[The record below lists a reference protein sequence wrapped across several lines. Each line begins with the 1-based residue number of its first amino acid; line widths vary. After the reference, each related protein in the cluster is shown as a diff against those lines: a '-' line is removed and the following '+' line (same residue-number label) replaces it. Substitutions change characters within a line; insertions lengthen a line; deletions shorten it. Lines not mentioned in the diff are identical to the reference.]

1 MWLRKLVSLE
11 TLGGVSLALVLQ
23 TSYRNESGLGV
34 GEAGL
39 GLFLVC
45 GLASLVM
52 ASRTVGIQ
60 GGQSRL
66 PMMFAAFV
74 VGCLL
79 PGTYANVTLG
89 ISRLEDPSWYWRD
102 FTAYGLTAAF
112 LVVTSGARLNL
123 QMAGRVLVV
132 TLAAIVCLQYAFGG
146 SEAWFGSRFTGGAAN
161 PNQLALY
168 IVCGFVLLAAHFT
181 AGMAALA
188 LVGVLGFAGAQ
199 SHSDA
204 LLAFTAVTCLTYLLA
219 VIVPRQQFI
228 LTLPLVALLP
238 LTLVCTDWGQHVVD
252 RLGDAWLN
260 ADEGHL
266 RTTLYRHGLM
276 AWWHTPRTAVFGNGA
291 GSFSGEFGPFGRFEA
306 HCTPIDIL
314 TIGGVIGLLVVY
326 WLPVRAVVSAY
337 QSSRPALFACTVGLV
352 AFTCFHYVGRHPVFW
367 FTMLALDATLRSAP
381 VNAAAES
388 SPIASTERGPGI
400 RRLGTASRLPA
411 RGWSERFASSGRA

>member
-1 MWLRKLVSLE
+1 MWLRKLFSLE

-45 GLASLVM
+45 GLASIVL
-52 ASRTVGIQ
+52 ASGTAGVQAGE
-60 GGQSRL
+60 SSL
-66 PMMFAAFV
+66 PRMFAAFV

-112 LVVTSGARLNL
+112 LLVTSGARLNL
-123 QMAGRVLVV
+123 QMAGRILVV
-132 TLAAIVCLQYAFGG
+132 ALAAIVCFQYAFGG
-146 SEAWFGSRFTGGAAN
+146 PEAWFGNRFTGGAAN

-168 IVCGFVLLAAHFT
+168 IVCGFVLLAAYFT
-181 AGMAALA
+181 VGAAALA
-188 LVGVLGFAGAQ
+188 LVGVLGFAGFQ

-219 VIVPRQQFI
+219 VIVPRRQFV
-228 LTLPLVALLP
+228 LALPLVVLLP
-238 LTLVCTDWGQHVVD
+238 LALWCTDGGQHVVD
-252 RLGDAWLN
+252 RLGDAWLS

-276 AWWHTPRTAVFGNGA
+276 AWWHTPRTVLFGNGA

-337 QSSRPALFACTVGLV
+337 RSSRPALFACTVGFV

-367 FTMLALDATLRSAP
+367 FTMLALDTALRSAS
-381 VNAAAES
+381 VNAATES
-388 SPIASTERGPGI
+388 SRTTLMESALEIH
-400 RRLGTASRLPA
+400 RLPTAARLPA
-411 RGWSERFASSGRA
+411 RGWSERVASPGRA